1 MKGVH
6 ETTLRPNSTEG
17 TNIILYQ
24 QKDWV
29 GGQVHIFFC
38 QPPVQDDKKKSEPA
52 LPPSPFADTI

>member
-29 GGQVHIFFC
+29 GGQGHIFFVNL
-38 QPPVQDDKKKSEPA
+38 QYRLTKKKSEPA
-52 LPPSPFADTI
+52 LPPRPIADTI

>member
-38 QPPVQDDKKKSEPA
+38 QPPVQDDKKK
-52 LPPSPFADTI
+52 I